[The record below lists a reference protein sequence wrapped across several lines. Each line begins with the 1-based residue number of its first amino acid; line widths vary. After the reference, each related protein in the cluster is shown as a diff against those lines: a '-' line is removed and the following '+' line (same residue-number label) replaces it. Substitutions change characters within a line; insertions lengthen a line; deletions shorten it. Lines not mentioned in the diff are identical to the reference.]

1 MGCDATLG
9 GEIMSGGMPPKRR
22 VSKKTA
28 KKPVVKKTAKKPVV
42 KKTVKKP
49 IVKKTRTKK
58 AGCGCG
64 L

>member
-1 MGCDATLG
+1 MGCDTTLG

-28 KKPVVKKTAKKPVV
+28 KKPVVKKT
-42 KKTVKKP
+42 VKKP
-49 IVKKTRTKK
+49 MVKKTRTKK

>member
-1 MGCDATLG
+1 MGYCDSTLG

-42 KKTVKKP
+42 KKT
-49 IVKKTRTKK
+49 RTKK
-58 AGCGCG
+58 AGCGCK